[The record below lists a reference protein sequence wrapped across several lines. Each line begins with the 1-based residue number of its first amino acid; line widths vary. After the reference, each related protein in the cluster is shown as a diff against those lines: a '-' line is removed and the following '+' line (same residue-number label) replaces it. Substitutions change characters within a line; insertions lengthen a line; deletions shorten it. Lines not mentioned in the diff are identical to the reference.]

1 MSVHMMAVPARR
13 LSFGRLIRHFLEIP
27 ERRHRRYVRARA
39 EWIDEARYAPTVQ
52 ELLDLSEL

>member
-1 MSVHMMAVPARR
+1 MMAVPARR